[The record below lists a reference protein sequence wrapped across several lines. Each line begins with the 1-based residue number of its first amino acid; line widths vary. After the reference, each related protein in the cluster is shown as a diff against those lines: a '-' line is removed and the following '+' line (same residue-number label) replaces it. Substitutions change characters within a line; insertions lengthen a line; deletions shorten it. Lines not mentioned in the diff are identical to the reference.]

1 MAEVIYGSELSQEIR
16 DEMRQQIEAI
26 KQSGNRVPCL
36 AVVLVGDNP
45 ASISYV
51 KGKEKACASVGI
63 HSVEL
68 TLPSSI
74 SQEELNNEL
83 QRLSNDPGVDG
94 ILLQLPL
101 PKGLDENEAVS
112 YISSNKDVDGLT
124 PVNFGKLFL
133 NEPAFAPCTP
143 SGILELLKRMHCDP
157 KGKHAVVIGRSKLV
171 GTPVARLLQ
180 NANATVTICHS
191 HTKNLKEITRMADI
205 LIVAI
210 GSPKFIDAS
219 YVKEDAYVIDVGVN
233 RLEDGHLCGDVDFE
247 SVKEHCRAI
256 TPVPKGVG
264 PMTITMLLKNT
275 IEAYQRGYC
284 NGK

>member
-1 MAEVIYGSELSQEIR
+1 MGIVIYGSDLSKQR
-16 DEMRQQIEAI
+16 RGEMKEYIA
-26 KQSGNRVPCL
+26 KLKLTGKRVPCL

-51 KGKEKACASVGI
+51 KGKKKACDSIGMD
-63 HSVEL
+63 SVEITMDAL
-68 TLPSSI
+68 T
-74 SQEELNNEL
+74 SQFVLNEKLKELSMNP
-83 QRLSNDPGVDG
+83 QIDG

-101 PKGLDENEAVS
+101 PNHLDEDEA
-112 YISSNKDVDGLT
+112 ISNIIPEKDVDGLT
-124 PVNFGKLFL
+124 VSNIGRLFL
-133 NEPAFAPCTP
+133 GRDCFAPCTP
-143 SGILELLKRMHCDP
+143 SGIMELLKQMKCDP
-157 KGKHAVVIGRSKLV
+157 DGKHAVVVGRSKLV

-191 HTKNLKEITRMADI
+191 HTKNLREITKQADI

-210 GSPKFIDAS
+210 GKAKLIDKT

-233 RLEDGHLCGDVDFE
+233 RMEDGHLCGDVDFE
-247 SVKEHCRAI
+247 SVKDACKAI

-275 IEAYQRGYC
+275 ILAYERGIEY
-284 NGK
+284 GK